1 MKSLKTILI
10 IVAIGV
16 VAWNSVYFR
25 NLDEVKASR
34 TAKEFDAV
42 EYASSFWSSKFPTA
56 VDKAVD
62 LTALTTL
69 ISNNAS
75 KAFDDHS
82 HALGIGNLRYFLV
95 KGNGIVKSVQDDNVI
110 IVLDESKQQIVLA
123 TEFIFGN
130 AVRDA
135 SGLINI
141 NEFTNTMDFNNV
153 SAEINKIIR
162 ETVLP
167 DFKKNV
173 KAGEAVSFVGA
184 IELNREH
191 PELTDIEVIPVQL
204 TIIKRE

>member
-1 MKSLKTILI
+1 MKLIKTILI
-10 IVAIGV
+10 TVAFAI

-25 NLDEVKASR
+25 NLDEVRGSRVAKDFNAGQFAS
-34 TAKEFDAV
+34 T
-42 EYASSFWSSKFPTA
+42 FWTSKLPGA

-69 ISNNAS
+69 ISTNEK

-95 KGNGIVKSVQDDNVI
+95 RGKGVVESVEDDNVI
-110 IVLDESKQQIVLA
+110 IVLDDSKQQVVLA

-135 SGLINI
+135 SGLISI

-162 ETVLP
+162 ESVLP
-167 DFKKNV
+167 EFKKNV
-173 KAGEAVSFVGA
+173 KAGEAVGFVGA

-191 PELTDIEVIPVQL
+191 PDLTDIEVIPVQL
-204 TIIKRE
+204 TIH